1 MRNLVRR
8 YITQVQTIKINKKQ
22 RNSKQIKTKK
32 LKRGNHAQFGQ
43 EIHYAGT
50 QNKMN
55 KKYRIL
61 FVLLFLMQKQRIAEN
76 EGVTE
81 DDVNEI
87 KNDISAFRLSFSFWS
102 ELIHLSFFIATF
114 LMAEKIST
122 NSNFQI

>member
-1 MRNLVRR
+1 MLNL
-8 YITQVQTIKINKKQ
+8 
-22 RNSKQIKTKK
+22 
-32 LKRGNHAQFGQ
+32 LM
-43 EIHYAGT
+43 
-50 QNKMN
+50 QNKV
-55 KKYRIL
+55 
-61 FVLLFLMQKQRIAEN
+61 FHFSLFLQKQRIAEN